1 MICYINLQRYTGKKM
16 ISAIKR
22 RLVRRQQ
29 YYIIKNSGLFDVNYY
44 INTYK
49 DIKSSGVDPIYHYID
64 FGWKERRNP
73 SKEFNT
79 EKYINSIGMQ
89 NIKNDPITHYLKNKE
104 LYNKYLLPYQKC
116 YTIKELLS
124 SWYKI
129 PYSFSPILKNGSKAN
144 CLNIYISNF
153 SEKSILLEQ
162 TRYFIGVIKIL
173 ENNSFS
179 YKIISNNFDEKL
191 FREYV
196 NMYKIP
202 CNNLSEVDCFN
213 SHQRVE
219 LSINDPILAFDWT
232 SALVLK
238 DFFAGNKKIFFFAG
252 DINDFEC
259 ISIDERLQYLLLL
272 NDENVLPIF
281 PSSYFKELL
290 SQYGFDNKKANI
302 ITFNK
307 SLKFDCFDIKKKK
320 DKKKNLILLYSER
333 EKNTFLSELIILN
346 KAISERILKKEEW
359 KISIL
364 FTGEVL
370 NFKFDQDV
378 ELENFKL
385 ENWNQY
391 LNEIVNSDLIFSLK
405 PLKNQQLIMNEI
417 SRYSSVVINC
427 NHMNTILDNM
437 FSCDLNEENI
447 MSALKNAVFYV
458 EKLKMNNENINQ
470 NNILTDSLDIVSKED
485 EQLFISVIENNN

>member
-1 MICYINLQRYTGKKM
+1 MTCFMNLQQYTRRKM
-16 ISAIKR
+16 ISALKR

-29 YYIIKNSGLFDVNYY
+29 YYLIKNSGLFDVNYY

-49 DIKSSGVDPIYHYID
+49 DIKNSGVDPIYHYID

-79 EKYINSIGMQ
+79 EKYVDSIGIQ

-104 LYNKYLLPYQKC
+104 FYNKDLLPYQKS

-129 PYSFSPILKNGSKAN
+129 PYSFSAILKNDSKTN
-144 CLNIYISNF
+144 CLNIYISDF

-162 TRYFIGVIKIL
+162 ARYFIDLIQIL
-173 ENNSFS
+173 ENNSVS
-179 YKIISNNFDEKL
+179 YKIISNNFDEQL

-196 NMYKIP
+196 KLCKIS
-202 CNNLSEVDCFN
+202 CNNLSEVICFN

-219 LSINDPILAFDWT
+219 LNINDSILAFDWT
-232 SALVLK
+232 SAMVLK
-238 DFFAGNKKIFFFAG
+238 EFFAGNKKIFFFAG

-272 NDENVLPIF
+272 NDENVLPVF
-281 PSSYFKELL
+281 PNSYFKELL
-290 SQYGFDNKKANI
+290 SQYGFDDKKANI

-307 SLKFDCFDIKKKK
+307 SLKSECFDIKKKK
-320 DKKKNLILLYSER
+320 DKKKNLILLYSGR
-333 EKNTFLSELIILN
+333 EQSTFLSELIILN

-364 FTGEVL
+364 YTCEVL

-378 ELENFKL
+378 ELESIKI

-391 LNEIVNSDLIFSLK
+391 LNEIVNADLFFTLK
-405 PLKNQQLIMNEI
+405 PLKNQQLIINEI
-417 SRYSSVVINC
+417 SKYSSVVINC
-427 NHMNTILDNM
+427 DKMNTILNNI

-447 MSALKNAVFYV
+447 MSALKNAAVYV
-458 EKLKMNNENINQ
+458 GKLKVDNEIIHQ
-470 NNILTDSLDIVSKED
+470 NNIPTDSVEIVSKED
-485 EQLFISVIENNN
+485 EQLFISMIENNN

>member
-1 MICYINLQRYTGKKM
+1 MTCFMNLQQYTRRKM
-16 ISAIKR
+16 ISALKR

-29 YYIIKNSGLFDVNYY
+29 YYLIKNSGLFDVNYY

-49 DIKSSGVDPIYHYID
+49 DIKNSGVDPIYHYID

-79 EKYINSIGMQ
+79 EKYVDSIGIQ

-104 LYNKYLLPYQKC
+104 FYNKDLLPYQKS

-129 PYSFSPILKNGSKAN
+129 PYSFSAILKNDSKTN
-144 CLNIYISNF
+144 CLNIYISDF

-162 TRYFIGVIKIL
+162 ARYFIDLIQIL
-173 ENNSFS
+173 ENNSVS
-179 YKIISNNFDEKL
+179 YKIISNNFDEQL

-196 NMYKIP
+196 KLYKIS
-202 CNNLSEVDCFN
+202 CNNLSEVICFN

-219 LSINDPILAFDWT
+219 LNINDSILAFDWT
-232 SALVLK
+232 SAMVLK
-238 DFFAGNKKIFFFAG
+238 EFFAGNKKIFFFAG

-272 NDENVLPIF
+272 NDENVLPVF
-281 PSSYFKELL
+281 PNSYFKELL
-290 SQYGFDNKKANI
+290 SQYGFDDKKANI

-307 SLKFDCFDIKKKK
+307 SLKSECFDIKKKK
-320 DKKKNLILLYSER
+320 DKKKNLILLYSGR
-333 EKNTFLSELIILN
+333 EQNTFLSELIILN

-364 FTGEVL
+364 YTCEVL
-370 NFKFDQDV
+370 NFKFDQDI
-378 ELENFKL
+378 ELESIKI

-391 LNEIVNSDLIFSLK
+391 LNEIVNADLFFSLK
-405 PLKNQQLIMNEI
+405 PLKNQQLIINEI
-417 SRYSSVVINC
+417 SKYSSVVINC
-427 NHMNTILDNM
+427 DKMNTILDNI

-447 MSALKNAVFYV
+447 MSALKNAAVYV
-458 EKLKMNNENINQ
+458 GKLKVDNEIIRQ
-470 NNILTDSLDIVSKED
+470 NNIPTDSVEIVSKED
-485 EQLFISVIENNN
+485 EQLFISMIENNN